1 MKSLTL
7 GMTSLLVL
15 LSLCSCLIQT
25 DSPLESSSNEVN
37 LIQSG
42 DIVVANWGNDSI
54 LLLNP
59 DGSYKAEL
67 VNEQTSTTV
76 TLNGLYFDSLTN
88 QVLFGYDHSTP
99 TLDGVRSISLFDGS
113 QELYLSNNNLAGA
126 LYGITRLVSG
136 EILVIDS
143 NNRIERFDEDG
154 NYNGAYTGFT
164 SSLRDVTRLQN
175 GGFVVC
181 STSTS
186 NTVRLYN
193 GSGVLLASASGTSPA
208 PSIGGQQG
216 VSCIE
221 DAEGNIIVAYSGSTD
236 AVRAYSSNL
245 ATVLWTY
252 TDTNLLRTPGNLALK
267 SNGHILMSD
276 TNYDHILELN
286 SQGGLVSILGGSVLS
301 DPSNI
306 IVIR

>member
-1 MKSLTL
+1 MKSLQISL
-7 GMTSLLVL
+7 TSLLAL
-15 LSLCSCLIQT
+15 LSLSSCLIQSE
-25 DSPLESSSNEVN
+25 SPLESSSNEVN

-54 LLLNP
+54 LLLHP

-67 VNEQTSTTV
+67 VNEQTSTTIL
-76 TLNGLYFDSLTN
+76 LNGLYYDSVTN
-88 QVLFGYDHSTP
+88 QVLYTYDHST
-99 TLDGVRSISLFDGS
+99 TSLDAVRSISLFDGS
-113 QELYLSNNNLAGA
+113 QDLFLQNANLAGS
-126 LYGITRLVSG
+126 LYGVTRLSNG

-143 NNRIERFDEDG
+143 NNRIERFTDDG
-154 NYNGAYTGFT
+154 VYNGALTGFN
-164 SSLRDVTRLQN
+164 SSLRDITRLST

-181 STSTS
+181 STATS
-186 NTVRLYN
+186 NTVRIYN
-193 GSGVLLASASGTSPA
+193 SAGALQASASGTTPA

-221 DAEGNIIVAYSGSTD
+221 DASGNIIVAYSGGTD

-245 ATVLWTY
+245 STVLWTY
-252 TDTNLLRTPGNLALK
+252 TDTNTLRTPGKLALK
-267 SNGHILMSD
+267 ANGNILVTD

-286 SQGGLVSILGGSVLS
+286 PQGGLVSILGGSVLS